1 MISIISSTPA
11 PYKIVDGA
19 TKSRE
24 LFTLAGLSSDA
35 KPVTEYKGILIRN
48 GSTFIEINT
57 GKAYMYDEEG
67 GKWSAQA
74 GGSGN
79 VSPGAM
85 DLSAALDAAIASQ
98 VNNAR
103 VLSLTETQLASGSVI
118 EAVGVPE
125 YVGDVTQYAPYGI
138 TETGWY
144 IFARVLTKSGEAIE
158 AGVTVDGADGSIIT
172 AGEDHVDIA
181 VRFEVASMSKAVTIN
196 WGTYTETYIFKA
208 TDLAVRNLDYRTTYY
223 VYDLAPY
230 AEWVYRRSADLTFSG
245 TKYYVLENGDYVQ
258 AAVKARTP
266 IPADTYY
273 THSYVM
279 TEDTVFVDGVTYYTK
294 EGTVYTPA
302 EVVVGEE
309 IPASTYYVD
318 QWTLASGYFAGKAY
332 YVDNNGTYE
341 QIAVKAGEVCAY
353 VTKLYTYPL
362 PGTAKFVGTEYWT
375 PDESDLGYSRAAV
388 KAGEEIPEGEYFTHV
403 YTKLTAA
410 GKFAADTRYYKLV
423 DGVYEYQEVT
433 VGASYAKNV
442 YYVDTWT
449 EAAGEFVGTAYYLE
463 QNGVNEQVAVIAGE
477 EIPTAYYTQVI
488 SYELTSDKL
497 FSKGKTYYIAS
508 GDSYVEADITSATVF
523 EDNMYYEQVTSY
535 QKETGVFSEDVTYY
549 TATAGVYAETDV
561 VPGENIP
568 DVEYHIEVITWP
580 QALESEFEA
589 GTTYYINLDYLNL
602 GAEGY
607 IEANVNS
614 GDPIPVYMEHEL
626 LRVEGMTRN
635 VTYRFDETIDC
646 PMEIVLPV
654 IEDGEN
660 YGAWFD
666 FQFRH
671 NGSYSTTLTPS
682 ENVKIATNNTP
693 NATKGIN
700 LLHLHYS
707 YIDGAKVWS
716 ALNTHTSFTED

>member
-1 MISIISSTPA
+1 MITIVSSTPS
-11 PYKIVDGA
+11 PSITIDGVA
-19 TKSRE
+19 RSRE
-24 LFTLAGLSSDA
+24 LFRFTGLASDI
-35 KPVTEYKGILIRN
+35 KPVTEYNSVLIRN
-48 GSTFIEINT
+48 GSIFIEIDT
-57 GKAYMYDEEG
+57 GKSYLYDEEG
-67 GKWSAQA
+67 GKWIARTGNTGRQA
-74 GGSGN
+74 SSGSK
-79 VSPGAM
+79 

-98 VNNAR
+98 VNNTR
-103 VLSLTETQLASGSVI
+103 VISLTETQLASGSVI
-118 EAVGVPE
+118 EAVGIPT
-125 YVGDVTQYAPYGI
+125 YVSDVTQYEPYGI

-144 IFARVLTKSGEAIE
+144 IFARVLTKAGEAIE
-158 AGVTVDGADGSIIT
+158 AGVTVDGADGAIIT

-230 AEWVYRRSADLTFSG
+230 ATWVYRRSADLTFSG
-245 TKYYVLENGDYVQ
+245 TKYYVMENGEYVQ

-273 THSYVM
+273 THSYVI
-279 TEDTVFVDGVTYYTK
+279 TEDNVFVDGTNYYTK

-309 IPASTYYVD
+309 IQASTYYVD

-332 YVDNNGTYE
+332 YRVTGDTYE

-375 PDESDLGYSRAAV
+375 PDDSDLGYARAAV

-488 SYELTSDKL
+488 SYELTSDKQ

-508 GDSYVEADITSATVF
+508 GDSYVEAEITSATVF

-580 QALESEFEA
+580 QALEDTFA
-589 GTTYYINLDYLNL
+589 DGVAYYINL
-602 GAEGY
+602 GAEY
-607 IEANVNS
+607 TVADVAV

-654 IEDGEN
+654 IEDGES

-716 ALNTHTSFTED
+716 ALNTHTNFVED

>member
-1 MISIISSTPA
+1 MVTLLKVYAADPVAIDG
-11 PYKIVDGA
+11 IVM
-19 TKSRE
+19 SRAVM
-24 LFTLAGLSSDA
+24 TLAGLSSDE
-35 KPVTEYKGILIRN
+35 KPTGTYNGTLIAN
-48 GSTFIEINT
+48 GSSYIEINT
-57 GKAYMYDEEG
+57 GKTYLYDEESSL
-67 GKWSAQA
+67 WSAQA
-74 GGSGN
+74 GGAGN
-79 VSPGAM
+79 GSSASM
-85 DLSAALDAAIASQ
+85 DLSAALDGAIASQ
-98 VNNAR
+98 VHNAR
-103 VLSLTETQLASGSVI
+103 VISLTGTQLASGSVI
-118 EAVGVPE
+118 EAVGIPT
-125 YVGDVTQYAPYGI
+125 YVSDVTQYAPYGI

-158 AGVTVDGADGSIIT
+158 AGVTVDGADGAIIT
-172 AGEDHVDIA
+172 AGNDHVDIA
-181 VRFEVASMSKAVTIN
+181 VRFEVASMSKPVTIN

-230 AEWVYRRSADLTFSG
+230 ATWVYRRSADLVFSG
-245 TKYYVLENGDYVQ
+245 TKYYVMDNGEYVQ

-279 TEDTVFVDGVTYYTK
+279 TEDTVFVDGTNYYTK

-302 EVVVGEE
+302 EVVAGEE

-362 PGTAKFVGTEYWT
+362 PGTAKFVGTEYWA

-449 EAAGEFVGTAYYLE
+449 EEAGEFVGTAYYLE

-508 GDSYVEADITSATVF
+508 GDSYVEAEITSATVF

-580 QALESEFEA
+580 QALEDTFA
-589 GTTYYINLDYLNL
+589 DGVTYYINL
-602 GAEGY
+602 GAEY
-607 IEANVNS
+607 TVADVAV

-626 LRVEGMTRN
+626 LRIEGMTRN

-654 IEDGEN
+654 IEDGES

-716 ALNTHTSFTED
+716 ALNTHTSFVED

>member
-1 MISIISSTPA
+1 MVTLLKVYAADPVAIDG
-11 PYKIVDGA
+11 IVM
-19 TKSRE
+19 SRAVM
-24 LFTLAGLSSDA
+24 TLAGLSSDE
-35 KPVTEYKGILIRN
+35 KPTGTYNGTLIAN
-48 GSTFIEINT
+48 GSSYIEINT
-57 GKAYMYDEEG
+57 GKTYLYDEESSL
-67 GKWSAQA
+67 WSAQA
-74 GGSGN
+74 GGAGN
-79 VSPGAM
+79 GSSASM
-85 DLSAALDAAIASQ
+85 DLSAALDGAIASQ
-98 VNNAR
+98 VHNAR
-103 VLSLTETQLASGSVI
+103 VISLTGTQLASGSVI
-118 EAVGVPE
+118 EAVGIPT
-125 YVGDVTQYAPYGI
+125 YVSDVTQYAPYGI

-172 AGEDHVDIA
+172 VGEDHVDIA

-230 AEWVYRRSADLTFSG
+230 ATWVYRRSADLVFSG
-245 TKYYVLENGDYVQ
+245 TKYYVMDNGEYVQ

-279 TEDTVFVDGVTYYTK
+279 TEDTVFVDGTNYYTK

-302 EVVVGEE
+302 EVVAGEE

-332 YVDNNGTYE
+332 YRVTGDTYE

-362 PGTAKFVGTEYWT
+362 PGTAKFVGTEYWA

-388 KAGEEIPEGEYFTHV
+388 KAGEEIPEGEYFTHT

-449 EAAGEFVGTAYYLE
+449 EEAGEFVGTAYYLE

-508 GDSYVEADITSATVF
+508 GDSYVEAEITSATVF

-580 QALESEFEA
+580 QALEDTFA
-589 GTTYYINLDYLNL
+589 DGVTYYINL
-602 GAEGY
+602 GAEY
-607 IEANVNS
+607 TVADVAV

-626 LRVEGMTRN
+626 LRIAGMTRN

-716 ALNTHTSFTED
+716 ALNTHTNFVED

>member
-1 MISIISSTPA
+1 MVTLLKVYAADPVAIDG
-11 PYKIVDGA
+11 IVM
-19 TKSRE
+19 SRAVM
-24 LFTLAGLSSDA
+24 TLAGLSSDE
-35 KPVTEYKGILIRN
+35 KPTGTYNGTLIAN
-48 GSTFIEINT
+48 GSSYIEINT
-57 GKAYMYDEEG
+57 GKTYLYDEESSL
-67 GKWSAQA
+67 WSAQA
-74 GGSGN
+74 GGAGN
-79 VSPGAM
+79 GSSASM
-85 DLSAALDAAIASQ
+85 DLSAALDGAIASQ
-98 VNNAR
+98 VHNAR
-103 VLSLTETQLASGSVI
+103 VISLTGTQLASGSVI
-118 EAVGVPE
+118 EAVGIPT
-125 YVGDVTQYAPYGI
+125 YVSDVTQYAPYGI

-158 AGVTVDGADGSIIT
+158 AGVTVEGADGSIIT

-230 AEWVYRRSADLTFSG
+230 ATWVYRRSADLVFSG
-245 TKYYVLENGDYVQ
+245 TKYYVMDNGEYVQ

-279 TEDTVFVDGVTYYTK
+279 TEDTVFVDGTNYYTK

-302 EVVVGEE
+302 EVVAGEE

-332 YVDNNGTYE
+332 YRVTGDTYE

-362 PGTAKFVGTEYWT
+362 PGTAKFVGTEYWA

-388 KAGEEIPEGEYFTHV
+388 KAGEEIPEGEYFTHT

-449 EAAGEFVGTAYYLE
+449 EEAGEFVGTAYYLE

-508 GDSYVEADITSATVF
+508 GDSYVEAEITSATVF

-580 QALESEFEA
+580 QALEDTFA
-589 GTTYYINLDYLNL
+589 DGVTYYINL
-602 GAEGY
+602 GAEY
-607 IEANVNS
+607 TVADVAV

-626 LRVEGMTRN
+626 LRIAGMTRN

-716 ALNTHTSFTED
+716 ALNTHTNFVED

>member
-1 MISIISSTPA
+1 MVTLLKVYAADPVAIDG
-11 PYKIVDGA
+11 IVM
-19 TKSRE
+19 SRAVM
-24 LFTLAGLSSDA
+24 TLAGLSSDE
-35 KPVTEYKGILIRN
+35 KPTGTYNGTLIAN
-48 GSTFIEINT
+48 GSSYIEINT
-57 GKAYMYDEEG
+57 GKTYLYDEESSL
-67 GKWSAQA
+67 WSAQA
-74 GGSGN
+74 GGAGN
-79 VSPGAM
+79 GSSASM
-85 DLSAALDAAIASQ
+85 DLSAALDGAIASQ
-98 VNNAR
+98 VHNAR
-103 VLSLTETQLASGSVI
+103 VISLTGTQLASGSVI
-118 EAVGVPE
+118 EAVGIPT
-125 YVGDVTQYAPYGI
+125 YVSDVTQYAPYGI

-172 AGEDHVDIA
+172 VGEDHVDIA

-230 AEWVYRRSADLTFSG
+230 ATWVYRRSADLVFSG
-245 TKYYVLENGDYVQ
+245 TKYYVMDNGEYVQ

-279 TEDTVFVDGVTYYTK
+279 TEDTVFVDGTNYYTK

-302 EVVVGEE
+302 EVVAGEE

-332 YVDNNGTYE
+332 YRVTGDTYE

-362 PGTAKFVGTEYWT
+362 PGTAKFVGTEYWA

-388 KAGEEIPEGEYFTHV
+388 KAGEEIPEGEYFTHT

-508 GDSYVEADITSATVF
+508 GDSYVEAEITSATVF

-580 QALESEFEA
+580 QALEDTFA
-589 GTTYYINLDYLNL
+589 DGVTYYINL
-602 GAEGY
+602 GAEY
-607 IEANVNS
+607 TVADVAV

-626 LRVEGMTRN
+626 LRIAGMTRN

-716 ALNTHTSFTED
+716 ALNTHTNFVED

>member
-11 PYKIVDGA
+11 PYKIVDGVA
-19 TKSRE
+19 KSRE

-48 GSTFIEINT
+48 GSTFIEIDT

-74 GGSGN
+74 GGSGKT
-79 VSPGAM
+79 SSGSM

-98 VNNAR
+98 VNNTR

-118 EAVGVPE
+118 EAVGVPA
-125 YVGDVTQYAPYGI
+125 YVGDVTQYAAYGI
-138 TETGWY
+138 SETGWY

-158 AGVTVDGADGSIIT
+158 AGVTVEGADGSIIT

-230 AEWVYRRSADLTFSG
+230 ATWVYRRSADFTFSG
-245 TKYYVLENGDYVQ
+245 TKYYVLENSEYVQ

-273 THSYVM
+273 THSYVT
-279 TEDTVFVDGVTYYTK
+279 TEDTVFVDGTTYYTK

-332 YVDNNGTYE
+332 YRVTGDTYE
-341 QIAVKAGEVCAY
+341 QIAVKAGEAASY
-353 VTKLYTYPL
+353 VTKLITYPD
-362 PGTAKFVGTEYWT
+362 TETEKFVGTEYWT
-375 PDESDLGYSRAAV
+375 PDDSDLGYARAAV
-388 KAGEEIPEGEYFTHV
+388 KAGEEIPEGEYFTHT

-433 VGASYAKNV
+433 VGASYAKNT

-449 EAAGEFVGTAYYLE
+449 EAAGTFVGTAYYVERDGMYE
-463 QNGVNEQVAVIAGE
+463 QAAVLANEVIPAGE
-477 EIPTAYYTQVI
+477 YFTQ
-488 SYELTSDKL
+488 L
-497 FSKGKTYYIAS
+497 
-508 GDSYVEADITSATVF
+508 
-523 EDNMYYEQVTSY
+523 
-535 QKETGVFSEDVTYY
+535 
-549 TATAGVYAETDV
+549 
-561 VPGENIP
+561 
-568 DVEYHIEVITWP
+568 ITWP
-580 QALESEFEA
+580 QATEDTFA
-589 GTTYYINLDYLNL
+589 DGVTYYINL
-602 GAEGY
+602 GAEY
-607 IEANVNS
+607 TVADVAV

-626 LRVEGMTRN
+626 LRIEGMTRN

-654 IEDGEN
+654 IEDGES

-707 YIDGAKVWS
+707 FIDGAKVWS
-716 ALNTHTSFTED
+716 ALNTHTSFVED

>member
-1 MISIISSTPA
+1 MNTNVEALQRLYVKMGGNPEDVSDKTTISEMI
-11 PYKIVDGA
+11 
-19 TKSRE
+19 
-24 LFTLAGLSSDA
+24 DA
-35 KPVTEYKGILIRN
+35 ITEIGI
-48 GSTFIEINT
+48 
-57 GKAYMYDEEG
+57 
-67 GKWSAQA
+67 
-74 GGSGN
+74 
-79 VSPGAM
+79 
-85 DLSAALDAAIASQ
+85 LDAAIASQ
-98 VNNAR
+98 VHNAR
-103 VLSLTETQLASGSVI
+103 VISLTETQLASGSVI

-125 YVGDVTQYAPYGI
+125 YVGDVTQYAAYGI

-144 IFARVLTKSGEAIE
+144 IFARVLTKAGEAIE
-158 AGVTVDGADGSIIT
+158 AGVTVEGADGSIIT

-181 VRFEVASMSKAVTIN
+181 IRFEVASISKAVTIN
-196 WGTYTETYIFKA
+196 WGTESETYIFKA

-223 VYDLAPY
+223 VYDLDPY
-230 AEWVYRRSADLTFSG
+230 AEWVYKRSADLVFSG
-245 TKYYVLENGDYVQ
+245 TKYYVMDSGEYVQ

-273 THSYVM
+273 THSCVL
-279 TEDTVFVDGVTYYTK
+279 TEDTVFADGVTYYTK
-294 EGTVYTPA
+294 SGTVFTPA

-309 IPASTYYVD
+309 IPESTYYVD

-332 YVDNNGTYE
+332 YVERDGMYE
-341 QIAVKAGEVCAY
+341 QIAVKAGEAASY
-353 VTKLYTYPL
+353 VTKLITYPD
-362 PGTAKFVGTEYWT
+362 TETENFVGTEYWVK
-375 PDESDLGYSRAAV
+375 DDSDLGYARAAV
-388 KAGEEIPEGEYFTHV
+388 KAGEEIPEGTYFTHT

-423 DGVYEYQEVT
+423 DGVYEYQDVT
-433 VGASYAKNV
+433 VGASYAKNT

-449 EAAGEFVGTAYYLE
+449 EAAGTFVGTAYYVERDGVYE
-463 QNGVNEQVAVIAGE
+463 QADVLANEVIPAGE
-477 EIPTAYYTQVI
+477 YFTQ
-488 SYELTSDKL
+488 LT
-497 FSKGKTYYIAS
+497 
-508 GDSYVEADITSATVF
+508 
-523 EDNMYYEQVTSY
+523 
-535 QKETGVFSEDVTYY
+535 
-549 TATAGVYAETDV
+549 
-561 VPGENIP
+561 
-568 DVEYHIEVITWP
+568 TWP
-580 QALESEFEA
+580 QALEDTFA
-589 GTTYYINLDYLNL
+589 DGVTYYINL
-602 GAEGY
+602 GAEY
-607 IEANVNS
+607 TVADVAV

-654 IEDGEN
+654 IEDGES

-716 ALNTHTSFTED
+716 ALNTHTSFKED

>member
-1 MISIISSTPA
+1 
-11 PYKIVDGA
+11 
-19 TKSRE
+19 
-24 LFTLAGLSSDA
+24 
-35 KPVTEYKGILIRN
+35 
-48 GSTFIEINT
+48 
-57 GKAYMYDEEG
+57 
-67 GKWSAQA
+67 
-74 GGSGN
+74 
-79 VSPGAM
+79 
-85 DLSAALDAAIASQ
+85 
-98 VNNAR
+98 
-103 VLSLTETQLASGSVI
+103 
-118 EAVGVPE
+118 
-125 YVGDVTQYAPYGI
+125 
-138 TETGWY
+138 
-144 IFARVLTKSGEAIE
+144 
-158 AGVTVDGADGSIIT
+158 
-172 AGEDHVDIA
+172 
-181 VRFEVASMSKAVTIN
+181 MSKAVTIN

-230 AEWVYRRSADLTFSG
+230 ATWVYRRSADLVFSG
-245 TKYYVLENGDYVQ
+245 TKYYVMDNGEYVQ

-279 TEDTVFVDGVTYYTK
+279 TEDTVFVDGTNYYTK

-302 EVVVGEE
+302 EVVAGEE

-332 YVDNNGTYE
+332 YRVTGDTYE

-362 PGTAKFVGTEYWT
+362 PGTAKFVGTEYWA

-388 KAGEEIPEGEYFTHV
+388 KAGEEIPEGEYFTHT

-508 GDSYVEADITSATVF
+508 GDSYVEAEITSATVF

-580 QALESEFEA
+580 QALEDTFA
-589 GTTYYINLDYLNL
+589 DGVTYYINL
-602 GAEGY
+602 GAEY
-607 IEANVNS
+607 TVADVAV

-626 LRVEGMTRN
+626 LRIAGMTRN

-716 ALNTHTSFTED
+716 ALNTHTNFVED